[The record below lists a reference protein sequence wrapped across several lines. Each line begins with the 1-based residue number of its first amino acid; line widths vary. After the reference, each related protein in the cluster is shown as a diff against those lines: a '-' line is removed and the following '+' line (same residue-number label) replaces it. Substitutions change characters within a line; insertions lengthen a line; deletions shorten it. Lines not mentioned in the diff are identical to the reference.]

1 MEWHQLSSDKKG
13 LKKFLPAKLEEID
26 VLFPETKETM
36 IKLWKD
42 FYAFYNLINSDPTT
56 NDFYLYIFQ
65 NS

>member
-26 VLFPETKETM
+26 VLFPETKETV
-36 IKLWKD
+36 IRLWKD

>member
-26 VLFPETKETM
+26 VLFPETKETV

-42 FYAFYNLINSDPTT
+42 FCAFYNLMNSDPTT

>member
-42 FYAFYNLINSDPTT
+42 FYAFYNLINSDTT
-56 NDFYLYIFQ
+56 TDFYLDIFQ

>member
-26 VLFPETKETM
+26 VLFPETKETV

-42 FYAFYNLINSDPTT
+42 FYAFYNLINSDPTS

>member
-56 NDFYLYIFQ
+56 DFYLDIFQ

>member
-26 VLFPETKETM
+26 VLFPETKETV

-42 FYAFYNLINSDPTT
+42 FYAFCNLINSDPTT

>member
-36 IKLWKD
+36 IKRWKD

-56 NDFYLYIFQ
+56 DFYLDIFQ

>member
-1 MEWHQLSSDKKG
+1 MEWHQLNSDKKG

-26 VLFPETKETM
+26 VLFPETKETV

>member
-26 VLFPETKETM
+26 VLFPETKETV

-56 NDFYLYIFQ
+56 DFYLDIFQ

>member
-26 VLFPETKETM
+26 VLFPETKETV

-56 NDFYLYIFQ
+56 DDFYLYIFQ

>member
-26 VLFPETKETM
+26 VLFPETKETV

-42 FYAFYNLINSDPTT
+42 FYAFYNLINSDTT
-56 NDFYLYIFQ
+56 TDFYLDIFQ

>member
-26 VLFPETKETM
+26 VLFPETKETV

-42 FYAFYNLINSDPTT
+42 FYAFYNLINSDPATD
-56 NDFYLYIFQ
+56 DFYLDIFQ
-65 NS
+65 NP

>member
-26 VLFPETKETM
+26 VLFSETKETM

-56 NDFYLYIFQ
+56 DFYLDIFQ